1 MRGWIGGTLLVLG
14 ALALLSWRLLGTEPR
29 QPEGAA
35 RTRSAGT
42 LPRTSEPRPPAAAG
56 LSIQGT
62 VVDAWGQPVSGA
74 QVSASWPLE
83 GETISELPCPD
94 DTPASV
100 SMHEEEEA
108 RIFPPTRSLPWC
120 LPWTEDLIVQR
131 LLAREGEAPIH
142 AQAVSARDG
151 TFILEG
157 LPEGPQSL
165 WVLSEQGAT
174 AHPGIHAGSR
184 GVQLV
189 VEASTEVRGQ
199 VTSEGA
205 PLPDV
210 SITVV
215 SRGHTRFFDT
225 RTDSEG
231 RFRLGSL
238 PRVGY
243 LLFASKEGWSPAL
256 TTGNPGWDLEL
267 HLARAVSGRVM
278 SRGVPVSGV
287 EVRALRTSA
296 PASPKATRAT
306 TDARGAFTFELSTGH
321 HALTAAHEGLYALT
335 RLEVGASP
343 LRDVTLELGGALHVE
358 GTVFDDTSQPLEGV
372 SVKLASAAEQGEPLS
387 GVTDSQG
394 RYRLGPVEP
403 GAWDFTVQAKG
414 WLEPTEAERRVVTPD
429 TGTQDFTLAR
439 ADSLTGRVT
448 DVAGHPVTG
457 VPIRL
462 RWVGEEDAPEHLED
476 DTTDAE
482 GRFMLDASQPGDYE
496 VVVDTPDFIDAP
508 VLVKVPARDVHIVVR
523 VGATVEGHVVDGR
536 GQPLVGGAVV
546 LRYFTEALRL
556 DATRTDVQGRF
567 SRRGL
572 APGRYRVFVELT
584 TDSVDQRAWSDVEV
598 AADTVTRVELRL
610 DEGQTREGV
619 VVDAEGTPLEG
630 VLVRAEPR
638 ESPPSSGP
646 AILKM
651 VERFDRGVSTDAS
664 GRFVLRGLRPI
675 AHAITAF
682 KPGYA
687 LRLDAATRAVL
698 QSHGGIHRSLIIEDT
713 LYEPALRVPSGTT
726 PLRLVMDRQAMV
738 RGRVVGPDGKPLRR
752 FMAGGKPV
760 ESEDGMFSFPRSPYS
775 IAKRYF
781 FAAEGLRSAERVID
795 GGQDAPDLDLG
806 EIRLEWGRRLRG
818 RVVDAQ
824 TDQPLAGVFVSAR
837 AQGAAPD
844 SEASRTRSDA
854 QGLFVF
860 KEHALASGPVAL
872 ELSEPM
878 GHHPLRMSVGES
890 QEEVTARLEPLAL
903 VSVTAKDARGRP
915 LDGYVAWFTAPD
927 GDETSSPLDRG
938 QAWESGLTPGTYVVS
953 VLPARYTEQESST
966 FLPQRVVVP
975 ERGRASVSFQ
985 ALTAGATVKL
995 VVPYHQDLNVA
1006 LVPGGVAHPTREEE
1020 LGARMAPGL
1029 SAQWEE
1035 DALYFRHVPA
1045 GRATLM
1051 LTSDALPRFHVSDV
1065 DVPKEGTLV
1074 LTPRLEWKPLQG
1086 EDE

>member
-1 MRGWIGGTLLVLG
+1 M
-14 ALALLSWRLLGTEPR
+14 A
-29 QPEGAA
+29 
-35 RTRSAGT
+35 
-42 LPRTSEPRPPAAAG
+42 PRPPAAAG

-74 QVSASWPLE
+74 QVSASWPIE
-83 GETISELPCPD
+83 GETISTLPCPE
-94 DTPASV
+94 DTPTSV
-100 SMHEEEEA
+100 SMHEEDED
-108 RIFPPTRSLPWC
+108 RSFPPARSLPWC

-131 LLAREGEAPIH
+131 LLAREGEAPLH

-165 WVLSEQGAT
+165 WVLSERGAT
-174 AHPGIHAGSR
+174 AHPGIPAGSQ

-189 VEASTEVRGQ
+189 VEAGTEVRGQ

-205 PLPDV
+205 PLSDV

-225 RTDSEG
+225 STDGEG

-243 LLFASKEGWSPAL
+243 LVFASKEGWSPAV
-256 TTGNPGWDLEL
+256 TTGTPGWDLEL
-267 HLARAVSGRVM
+267 RPARAVSGRVM

-296 PASPKATRAT
+296 PANPKVTKAT

-321 HALTAAHEGLYALT
+321 HALTAEHEGLYALT
-335 RLEVGASP
+335 RLEVGASA
-343 LRDVTLELGGALHVE
+343 LHDVTLELGGALHVE
-358 GTVFDDTSQPLEGV
+358 GTVFDDTSLPLEGV
-372 SVKLASAAEQGEPLS
+372 SVTLSSAVEQGEPLS
-387 GVTDSQG
+387 GLTDAQG

-403 GAWDFTVQAKG
+403 GSWDFTVQAKG
-414 WLEPTEAERRVVTPD
+414 WLVPTEVERRVVTPD

-439 ADSLTGRVT
+439 AYSLTGRVT

-462 RWVGEEDAPEHLED
+462 RWVGEEDVPELLED

-482 GRFMLDASQPGDYE
+482 GRFVLDASQPGDYE
-496 VVVDTPDFIDAP
+496 VVVDTSDFIDAP
-508 VLVKVPARDVHIVVR
+508 VLVKVPARDAHIVVR
-523 VGATVEGHVVDGR
+523 VGATVEGHVVDGQ
-536 GQPLVGGAVV
+536 GQPLIGGAVV
-546 LRYFTEALRL
+546 LRAFTGALGL
-556 DATRTDVQGRF
+556 NATRTDAQGRF
-567 SRRGL
+567 TRRGL
-572 APGRYRVFVELT
+572 APGRYRVVVERA

-598 AADTVTRVELRL
+598 AADAVTRVELRL
-610 DEGQTREGV
+610 DDGQTREGL
-619 VVDAEGTPLEG
+619 VVDAEGAPLEG

-638 ESPPSSGP
+638 DALPPGGP

-651 VERFDRGVSTDAS
+651 VERLDQGVPTDAS
-664 GRFVLRGLRPI
+664 GRFVLRGLGPV

-687 LRLDAATRAVL
+687 LRLDAATQAVL
-698 QSHGGIHRSLIIEDT
+698 QNHGGVHRSLIIKDT

-726 PLRLVMDRQAMV
+726 PLRLVMDRQSWV
-738 RGRVVGPDGKPLRR
+738 RGRVVGPDGSPLRR
-752 FMAGGKPV
+752 FMAGGEPV
-760 ESEDGMFSFPRSPYS
+760 ESEDGTFSFPRNPYS
-775 IAKRYF
+775 LSKRYF

-795 GGQDAPDLDLG
+795 GGQGMPDLDLG
-806 EIRLEWGRRLRG
+806 EIRLERGRRLRG

-837 AQGAAPD
+837 ARDAAPD
-844 SEASRTRSDA
+844 SEASQTRSDA

-860 KEHALASGPVAL
+860 KEQALSLGPVAL

-878 GHHPLRMSVGES
+878 GHHPLRMSVGEG
-890 QEEVTARLEPLAL
+890 QEEVTARLEPMAL

-915 LDGYVAWFTAPD
+915 LDGYVAYFTAPD
-927 GDETSSPLDRG
+927 GDETTSPLERG
-938 QAWESGLTPGTYVVS
+938 QAWKSGLTPGTYVVS

-975 ERGRASVSFQ
+975 ERGRASISFQ

-995 VVPYHQDLNVA
+995 VVPYHKDLDVA
-1006 LVPGGVAHPTREEE
+1006 LVPGGVAHPTKEEA
-1020 LGARMAPGL
+1020 LGACMAPGL
-1029 SAQWEE
+1029 SAQWGE

-1045 GRATLM
+1045 GRATLL
-1051 LTSDALPRFHVSDV
+1051 LTSEALPRFHVSDV

-1074 LTPRLEWKPLQG
+1074 LTPRLAWKPLEG